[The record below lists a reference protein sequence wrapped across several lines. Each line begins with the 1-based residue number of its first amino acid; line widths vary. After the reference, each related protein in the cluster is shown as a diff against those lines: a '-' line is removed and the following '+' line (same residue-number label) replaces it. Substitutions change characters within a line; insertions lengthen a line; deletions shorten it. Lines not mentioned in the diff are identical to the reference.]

1 VAYVKHNDC
10 CKVEKNKLYR
20 MEIFFDGNA
29 EMRAKFM
36 RDAFVGKVDENTAI
50 VTADIF
56 DPEGMKQAFSDPEME
71 KRLEEMG
78 VERTMYMLQPAPVPG
93 S

>member
-1 VAYVKHNDC
+1 MLNTMIVVKMKKTNFSEW
-10 CKVEKNKLYR
+10 KKL
-20 MEIFFDGNA
+20 FDGDA
-29 EMRAKFM
+29 ENRAKFA
-36 RDAFVGKVDENTAI
+36 RDTLVGKVDENTAI

-56 DPEGMKQAFSDPEME
+56 DPEGMKQALSDLEMD

>member
-1 VAYVKHNDC
+1 MLNTMIIVKLKKTNYTEW
-10 CKVEKNKLYR
+10 KK
-20 MEIFFDGNA
+20 FFDGNA

-56 DPEGMKQAFSDPEME
+56 DPEGMKQALSDPELG
-71 KRLEEMG
+71 KSFEEMG
-78 VERTMYMLQPAPVPG
+78 IEHTIYMLQPAPVPG

>member
-1 VAYVKHNDC
+1 MLNTMLVVKMTKSNYTEWKKLFDEDA
-10 CKVEKNKLYR
+10 EKQ
-20 MEIFFDGNA
+20 E
-29 EMRAKFM
+29 KFM
-36 RDAFVGKVDENTAI
+36 KDTLVGKIDENTAV

-56 DPEGMKQAFSDPEME
+56 DPEGMQTHISDPELG

-78 VERTMYMLQPAPVPG
+78 VEHTIYMLQPAPVPG

>member
-1 VAYVKHNDC
+1 M
-10 CKVEKNKLYR
+10 EK
-20 MEIFFDGNA
+20 IFDGDA
-29 EMRAKFM
+29 ENRAKFM
-36 RDAFVGKVDENTAI
+36 RDALVAKVDENTAI

-56 DPEGMKQAFSDPEME
+56 DPEGMKKAFSDPEME

>member
-1 VAYVKHNDC
+1 MRSNFMNDA
-10 CKVEKNKLYR
+10 LL
-20 MEIFFDGNA
+20 
-29 EMRAKFM
+29 
-36 RDAFVGKVDENTAI
+36 GKVDENTAV
-50 VTADIF
+50 VTADFF
-56 DPEGMKQAFSDPEME
+56 DPEGMKQALSDPEMD

>member
-1 VAYVKHNDC
+1 MLNTMIVVKLKKTNYTEW
-10 CKVEKNKLYR
+10 KKL
-20 MEIFFDGNA
+20 FDGNA

-36 RDAFVGKVDENTAI
+36 RDTLVGKVDENTAI

-56 DPEGMKQAFSDPEME
+56 DPEGMKQAFSDPEMGN
-71 KRLEEMG
+71 RLEEMG

>member
-1 VAYVKHNDC
+1 MLNTMIVVKLKKTNYTEW
-10 CKVEKNKLYR
+10 KK
-20 MEIFFDGNA
+20 FFDGNA

-36 RDAFVGKVDENTAI
+36 RDALVGKVDENTAV

-56 DPEGMKQAFSDPEME
+56 DPEGMKQALSDPELG
-71 KRLEEMG
+71 KSFEEMG
-78 VERTMYMLQPAPVPG
+78 IEHTIYMLQPAPVPG

>member
-1 VAYVKHNDC
+1 MLNTMIVVKMKKTNFSEW
-10 CKVEKNKLYR
+10 KKL
-20 MEIFFDGNA
+20 FDGDA

-36 RDAFVGKVDENTAI
+36 RDALVGKVDENTAI

-56 DPEGMKQAFSDPEME
+56 EPEGMKPALSDPE
-71 KRLEEMG
+71 LGNSFEEMG
-78 VERTMYMLQPAPVPG
+78 IEHTIYMLQPAPVPG